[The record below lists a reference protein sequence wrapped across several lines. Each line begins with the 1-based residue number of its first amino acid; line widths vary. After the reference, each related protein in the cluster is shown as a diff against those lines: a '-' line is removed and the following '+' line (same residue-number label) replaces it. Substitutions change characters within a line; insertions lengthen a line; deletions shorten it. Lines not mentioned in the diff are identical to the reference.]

1 MADLAQPVGI
11 LRQIILIAGLRWRML
26 HNYLRR
32 KQNRLDLIGLFVV
45 CVVAGAF
52 VIGGCFALFA
62 GAYDFVSSGRITWL
76 SLLFWVIFLWWQLLP
91 IMVAGFGASFDFR
104 AVLRFPLSFAAFYI
118 IGLAYGLADFTGVA
132 AVCWIIAVIFGV
144 AAASPALLPASLL
157 MAVLFIAFNVALER
171 LLGSWMERL
180 LAGRRTRELFF
191 AAFILVMVS
200 LQLLGPLLNR
210 YENSA
215 EPWLMRALPYLSYFP
230 ASLVGKGIGAA
241 AAGNYSG
248 FALAAAGVACYSALF
263 GVLLWTRFAAQYRGE
278 ELSETRGLTKIIR
291 NTARAETGAD
301 GLSLLSPRVAAVIR
315 KEVRYLLRNGF
326 AAMLLLLPP
335 GLVFTLISQ
344 SSLLQ
349 FMGAKGISPEL
360 FFPGLL
366 AYIVLILMT
375 PAYNSFAYESAGVQ
389 TYFTAPLRFRDVF
402 LGKNFVQVCLIVI
415 EVTLCIAAFC
425 YRVGAPPAPIFLATL
440 AAIVFTVVGQLS
452 IANWS
457 SLCFPRKLE
466 FGRIHGQRQSR
477 MAVLIA
483 FAAQILLFAISSLV
497 MGLGRWTGDPW
508 LPAKAFALLAAAAMG
523 GYFASLDA
531 LTSYAEKKKE
541 KLIEALCR

>member
-1 MADLAQPVGI
+1 
-11 LRQIILIAGLRWRML
+11 ML

-45 CVVAGAF
+45 CLVAGAF

-263 GVLLWTRFAAQYRGE
+263 GVLLWMRFAAQYRGE
-278 ELSETRGLTKIIR
+278 ELSETPGLTKIIR

-344 SSLLQ
+344 SSLVQ

>member
-45 CVVAGAF
+45 CLVAGAF

-132 AVCWIIAVIFGV
+132 AVCWIIAVICGV

>member
-1 MADLAQPVGI
+1 VADLAQPVGI
-11 LRQIILIAGLRWRML
+11 LRQIMLIAGLRWRML

-32 KQNRLDLIGLFVV
+32 KQNRLDLIGLIVVGAVAGGFVV
-45 CVVAGAF
+45 GV
-52 VIGGCFALFA
+52 CFALFA
-62 GAYDFVSSGRITWL
+62 GAYDFASTGRITWL

-91 IMVAGFGASFDFR
+91 VMVAGFGASFDFR
-104 AVLRFPLSFAAFYI
+104 TVLRFPLRFAAFYI
-118 IGLAYGLADFTGVA
+118 IGLVYGLADFTGLSS
-132 AVCWIIAVIFGV
+132 VCWIIAVIFGA
-144 AAASPALLPASLL
+144 AAASPVLLPALLL
-157 MAVLFIAFNVALER
+157 MSVLFIAFNVALER

-191 AAFILVMVS
+191 AGFILLMVS

-210 YENSA
+210 YGNSA
-215 EPWLMRALPYLSYFP
+215 EPWLVRVLPYFSYFP
-230 ASLVGKGIGAA
+230 ASLVGKGVGAA
-241 AAGNYSG
+241 AAGNYG
-248 FALAAAGVACYSALF
+248 VFALAAAGIACYSALF
-263 GVLLWTRFAAQYRGE
+263 GVLLWIRFAAQYRGE
-278 ELSETRGLTKIIR
+278 ELSETPEPAKISR
-291 NTARAETGAD
+291 DSERADAGKD
-301 GLSLLSPRVAAVIR
+301 GLRLLSPQVAAVIR

-344 SSLLQ
+344 SSLVH
-349 FMGAKGISPEL
+349 FMGSRGISPEM

-375 PAYNSFAYESAGVQ
+375 PAYNSFAYENAGVQ

-402 LGKNFVQVCLIVI
+402 LGKNLVQVCLIVT
-415 EVTLCIAAFC
+415 ELTLCIAAFC
-425 YRVGAPPAPIFLATL
+425 YRVGAPPAPVFLATI

-457 SLCFPRKLE
+457 SLSFPRKLE
-466 FGRIHGQRQSR
+466 FGQIQGQRQSR

-497 MGLGRWTGDPW
+497 LGLGRWTGDRW
-508 LPAKAFALLAAAAMG
+508 LPAKAFLLLAAAALG